1 MSNGFFRAPGIQ
13 LDFCRWFRKAL
24 CGLFLG
30 LSLLPMAWAAPPRQ
44 ARNTLQIYFVDVE
57 GGQATLFVTPGGQSL
72 LIDTGW
78 PGHDGRDADRIVA
91 AARDASIAKID
102 FVLLTH
108 FHQDHPG
115 RITQLA
121 AKIPVRTVIDHGDN
135 REHTDAATD
144 QTWQD

>member
-44 ARNTLQIYFVDVE
+44 ARDTLQIYFVAVE

-78 PGHDGRDADRIVA
+78 PAHARRDADRIA
-91 AARDASIAKID
+91 ATSSGSSIAEMS
-102 FVLLTH
+102 FALLAH
-108 FHQDHPG
+108 FH
-115 RITQLA
+115 
-121 AKIPVRTVIDHGDN
+121 
-135 REHTDAATD
+135 
-144 QTWQD
+144 